1 MMLLSAQVI
10 VSGST
15 GASRARM
22 VEQLARALGPVTVG
36 GRIELVEAHEPAAV
50 AQAVQSAPPGTL
62 IDSDPARLVD
72 DDGMRPLVGPMHQR
86 HLSNA
91 LKHHE
96 ALRRIA
102 ATAGTSEGD
111 RTAPRFAL
119 VLEDDAVFVDGQ
131 MQDALRRAV
140 DGAPADAGIVFLGL
154 PSLSAAPASGDD
166 SRFEDPLVVYSGQ
179 VLPAC
184 DSYLVTP
191 GAAAALAAAYLPV
204 RLAGAA
210 AQLTY
215 LLRRGVTRAVFAA
228 PNAVVDGSKVG
239 VATSSLNSNNRLLWN
254 QPYCR
259 LDEIVRRGRTLACEG
274 ENQPYAGEAEFA
286 AIWEGCSL
294 KEHPDGLV
302 LLGDHHSLAS
312 RYAEAEDAYGKA
324 LEGFTRDGC
333 IVDRS
338 TEFMKRYMLLYK
350 DLFA

>member
-1 MMLLSAQVI
+1 
-10 VSGST
+10 
-15 GASRARM
+15 M
-22 VEQLARALGPVTVG
+22 VEQLAHALGPATVG
-36 GRIELVEAHEPAAV
+36 GRLELVEAHEPAAV
-50 AQAVQSAPPGTL
+50 AQAVQSAPPGSL

-72 DDGMRPLVGPMHQR
+72 DEGMRPLVGPMHQR

-102 ATAGTSEGD
+102 ANAGAG
-111 RTAPRFAL
+111 TAPRFAL

-131 MQDALRRAV
+131 MQDALRRAI
-140 DGAPADAGIVFLGL
+140 DGAPADTGIVFLGL
-154 PSLSAAPASGDD
+154 PSLSSAPSTDED

-191 GAAAALAAAYLPV
+191 AAAAALAAAYLPV
-204 RLAGAA
+204 RFAGAA

-228 PNAVVDGSKVG
+228 PNAFVDGSKVG
-239 VATSSLNSNNRLLWN
+239 SATSSLNSNNRLLWN

-259 LDEIVRRGRTLACEG
+259 LDEIVRRGRACE
-274 ENQPYAGEAEFA
+274 QPYAGEAEFS
-286 AIWEGCSL
+286 AIWEGSDL

-302 LLGDHHSLAS
+302 LLGDHHSLAG
-312 RYAEAEDAYGKA
+312 RYADAEDAYRKA

-338 TEFMKRYMLLYK
+338 TEFMKRYMALYK
-350 DLFA
+350 DISA